1 MNFQELITQNHWEGY
16 PIGLSGCR
24 TSDFSL
30 DVCDYDITV
39 FDEKP
44 DLGEIVQYKNE
55 FIKIHH
61 GSISETQSKILIQYD
76 NMQIIQDESWDL
88 RMLLSKIK
96 EKRFNLYK
104 DHAKN
109 SLLESIFCSQKATQG
124 IKDSSVFAPCWQK
137 SASFFLADGIMALNQ
152 IRPSPTHMLDMM
164 RKFEKN
170 PINEKISIINETVG
184 IERATPSLL
193 ERMLKSTIGFSEMVN
208 NTNFSIIIRKKN
220 DYFIS
225 NSMLSDC
232 YFYLGYINKENFV
245 KIKDTIEKNTDLI
258 HVLKVAFDI
267 EADLNLLQQ
276 QAELVQQSSNDI
288 LQYLS
293 RR

>member
-208 NTNFSIIIRKKN
+208 NTNFSNIIQKKN

-245 KIKDTIEKNTDLI
+245 KIKDSIEKNTDLI

-267 EADLNLLQQ
+267 EGDVNLLQQ